1 MTRNIMMLSFLL
13 LILLCFTYAEAL
25 AKVPNS
31 IHLNSNKS
39 TKEYSSIRLKDNK
52 SLELSKSIQP
62 KSNGIG
68 NFGAIAIAALVVQ
81 NSALTICMRIT
92 RKAGDATQL
101 YIPTTAV
108 VISESVKLLVSF
120 VYYIYSECDMDVRKA
135 STSLLAEVRD
145 NWREILY
152 GKH

>member
-1 MTRNIMMLSFLL
+1 MLTFLL
-13 LILLCFTYAEAL
+13 LILLCFTGAEAL

-39 TKEYSSIRLKDNK
+39 IKEYSRPRDIRLNDSK

-68 NFGAIAIAALVVQ
+68 KFGAIALAALVVQ
-81 NSALTICMRIT
+81 NSALTICMRMT

-108 VISESVKLLVSF
+108 VISESVKLLVSI
-120 VYYIYSECDMDVRKA
+120 VYYIYSECNMDVRKA
-135 STSLLAEVRD
+135 STSLSTEVRD

-152 GKH
+152 GK